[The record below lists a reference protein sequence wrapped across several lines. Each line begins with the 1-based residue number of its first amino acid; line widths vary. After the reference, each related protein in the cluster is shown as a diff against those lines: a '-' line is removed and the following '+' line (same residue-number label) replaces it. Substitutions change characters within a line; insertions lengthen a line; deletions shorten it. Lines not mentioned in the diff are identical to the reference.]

1 MLMGG
6 FLWGVSFSL
15 DLAWAP
21 HAQSGLELVNG
32 PLWMPTSLVP
42 TKHISGWVVVS
53 SLWSAQRLTDDT
65 DSGGRGQ
72 SARPVLQ
79 ALSHKS
85 L

>member
-1 MLMGG
+1 MGG
-6 FLWGVSFSL
+6 FLWGFSFSL
-15 DLAWAP
+15 DLTWVS
-21 HAQSGLELVNG
+21 HAQSGLELLNG
-32 PLWMPTSLVP
+32 PLWMPASPVP
-42 TKHISGWVVVS
+42 TKYISRWVVVS